1 MQLSV
6 HTALIRNSGEF
17 GDFVDLHSIVCVCVC
32 ASLLTL
38 CIICFDGFVVV
49 AATAVSSLFLPFG
62 ACGGES
68 VFDVAK
74 PEFCS

>member
-6 HTALIRNSGEF
+6 HTALIRNSREF
-17 GDFVDLHSIVCVCVC
+17 GDFVDLHSIVCVC

-38 CIICFDGFVVV
+38 CRICFDGFVVV
-49 AATAVSSLFLPFG
+49 AATAVSSFFLPFG

-68 VFDVAK
+68 VLDVAK